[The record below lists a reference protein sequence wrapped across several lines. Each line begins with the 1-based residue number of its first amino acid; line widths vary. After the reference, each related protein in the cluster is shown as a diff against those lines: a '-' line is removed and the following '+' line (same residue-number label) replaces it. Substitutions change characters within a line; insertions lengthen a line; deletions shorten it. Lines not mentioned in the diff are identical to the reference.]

1 MNNTEALGEFR
12 CFMFRFQHFLFG
24 NQLEG
29 DVGESAEQLHKNI
42 VQDGVVVVTAVID
55 NLHTILDL
63 NGDAL
68 YLQLDLSSATKSSSI
83 IHLCQTGMVWL
94 RKALLKIWSRKM
106 RTCKQEFYNRG

>member
-83 IHLCQTGMVWL
+83 IHLCQAGMVWL

-106 RTCKQEFYNRG
+106 RTC

>member
-1 MNNTEALGEFR
+1 MEE
-12 CFMFRFQHFLFG
+12 
-24 NQLEG
+24 

-42 VQDGVVVVTAVID
+42 LQDGVVVVSAVIA
-55 NLHTILDL
+55 NLHTILYL

-106 RTCKQEFYNRG
+106 RTCK

>member
-42 VQDGVVVVTAVID
+42 VQDGVVVVSAVIA
-55 NLHTILDL
+55 NLHTILYL

-68 YLQLDLSSATKSSSI
+68 YLQLDHS
-83 IHLCQTGMVWL
+83 
-94 RKALLKIWSRKM
+94 
-106 RTCKQEFYNRG
+106 N